1 MDSANHR
8 MTIFGGTSSS
18 GDLNDTW
25 VLTGA
30 NGQSGSPAWMAL
42 ATAGAPPTAYY
53 STGMYDAVN
62 NRMILFGGAGGT
74 DVWVLTN
81 ANGLGGGSAWLQLA
95 AGGSPP
101 GPFSDWQKQVYDAAH
116 NMLISYDSGNLLTVL
131 SNANG
136 LGGAPVWT
144 SLNVANDGPPTRTG
158 FTAVYNSA
166 ASRLILFGG
175 SDGTTDYNDVWVLA
189 NANGV
194 SGAPTWTNLIPQGA
208 AGSPAGREGHNAVY
222 DEARDVMTI
231 FGGIGQLADTWTL
244 TNASGVGGTPVW
256 TLVDSGSGP
265 APRTDAT
272 AVLDTSSST
281 FMVFGGANSDYL
293 NDVWALTGTP
303 IAWWPDPATHR
314 GLSAWVSYS
323 NDYDAVWSSR
333 LLADQQIQSLQQ
345 SGIEVAFLSIS
356 SSAGKPQLQLL
367 SNRNDPFTGNVQ
379 YALNALAAHNIRACA
394 AILSDN
400 FIGSAS
406 QMQRF
411 DQVDPLL
418 DFNASRGAGDAG
430 FTCVATDLEMQ
441 AGARTT
447 AVYDLWKQFH
457 ANMRD
462 RIAARGGSLKFAAW
476 IQGPDF
482 LLTQMNAADRSQL
495 MHRESIVQDPAD
507 ATLYDGALRYFTM
520 QNGKAIF
527 DAVIPM
533 WYFTPVEPYERFL
546 NHNVRELQG
555 LRQPGLYMIAGLMVR
570 DAGGPCCPGCVNGSQ
585 DYIARLQFNDTVK
598 QQFPNLIGTGVF
610 MWPFESSWT
619 CK

>member
-1 MDSANHR
+1 
-8 MTIFGGTSSS
+8 
-18 GDLNDTW
+18 
-25 VLTGA
+25 
-30 NGQSGSPAWMAL
+30 
-42 ATAGAPPTAYY
+42 
-53 STGMYDAVN
+53 
-62 NRMILFGGAGGT
+62 
-74 DVWVLTN
+74 
-81 ANGLGGGSAWLQLA
+81 
-95 AGGSPP
+95 
-101 GPFSDWQKQVYDAAH
+101 
-116 NMLISYDSGNLLTVL
+116 
-131 SNANG
+131 
-136 LGGAPVWT
+136 
-144 SLNVANDGPPTRTG
+144 
-158 FTAVYNSA
+158 
-166 ASRLILFGG
+166 
-175 SDGTTDYNDVWVLA
+175 
-189 NANGV
+189 
-194 SGAPTWTNLIPQGA
+194 
-208 AGSPAGREGHNAVY
+208 VY

-231 FGGIGQLADTWTL
+231 FGGNGQPADTWTL
-244 TNASGVGGTPVW
+244 ANASGIGGTPVW

-281 FMVFGGANSDYL
+281 FVVFGGANTDYL

-303 IAWWPDPATHR
+303 MTWWPDPATHR
-314 GLSAWVSYS
+314 GLSTWVSYS
-323 NDYDAVWSSR
+323 SDYGAVWSSR

-345 SGIEVAFLSIS
+345 SGIEVVFLSIS
-356 SSAGKPQLQLL
+356 SSPGKPQLQLL
-367 SNRNDPFTGNVQ
+367 SNRNDPFTVNVQ
-379 YALNALAAHNIRACA
+379 YAVNALAAHNIRACA

-411 DQVDPLL
+411 NQVDPLL
-418 DFNASRGAGDAG
+418 DFNASRGSGDAG

-447 AVYDLWKQFH
+447 TVYDLWKQFH

-462 RIAARGGSLKFAAW
+462 RIAARGGSLKLAAW

-495 MHRESIVQDPAD
+495 MQREGIVQDPAD

-520 QNGKAIF
+520 QSGKAIF

-555 LRQPGLYMIAGLMVR
+555 LRQPGLYMIAGLMLR

-585 DYIARLQFNDTVK
+585 DYTARLQFNDTVK

-610 MWPFESSWT
+610 MWPFESAWT